1 MKMLSLDFKNEEV
14 WNTLTHGIGALLSV
28 AALFVLLSVASKYGS
43 SIEIISAG
51 VFGTTLLLQYLAST
65 FYHAQYN
72 PRLKYHWRKIDHL
85 SIYLL
90 IAGTYTPVVLSGLG
104 GAWGWTIFG
113 IIWGLAVLG
122 FIYKLSPLRR
132 YKKISLLLYLLMGWV
147 IIIALKPMLE
157 TLTTEA
163 LLFLGIGGLLYT
175 IGTYFYARPRIPY
188 NHAIWHLFVLGGSA
202 LHFVGVVSYILPQA
216 SSAVN

>member
-14 WNTLTHGIGALLSV
+14 WNTLTHGVGALLAV
-28 AALFVLLSVASKYGS
+28 AALILLIGVATKYGS
-43 SIEIISAG
+43 TLEIISAA

-65 FYHAQYN
+65 LYHAQYK

-85 SIYLL
+85 CIYLL

-104 GAWGWTIFG
+104 GPWGWTIFG

-132 YKKISLLLYLLMGWV
+132 YKKISLVLYILMGWV
-147 IIIALKPMLE
+147 IIIALKPMLD
-157 TLTTEA
+157 TLSTEA
-163 LLFLGIGGLLYT
+163 LLFLGGGGLLYM
-175 IGTYFYARPRIPY
+175 IGTYFYAHPRIPY

-202 LHFVGVVSYILPQA
+202 LHFVGVIGYILPGA
-216 SSAVN
+216 SATL